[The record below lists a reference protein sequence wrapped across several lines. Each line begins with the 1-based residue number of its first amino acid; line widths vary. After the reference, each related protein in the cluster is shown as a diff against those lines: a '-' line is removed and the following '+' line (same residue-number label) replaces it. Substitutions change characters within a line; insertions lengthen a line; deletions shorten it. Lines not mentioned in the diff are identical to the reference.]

1 MKDLY
6 EVLKLRKDATS
17 DEIKKS
23 YRKLAFQC
31 HPDKNKSPEARSQFR
46 EISEA
51 YEILSHSSKKETYDR
66 FGYEAVSNQE
76 APINPLDL
84 FQSLFNVDFSRHMNQ
99 NVFFFSDLSS
109 GGLSEIPFH
118 TRVHTLE
125 LTIDEL
131 YSGTQKEFEIP
142 HKNESGI
149 YERTKYVLNI
159 KAGTKD
165 KEYLSV
171 KGGGDYNLQTRSHDD
186 LRIQIQE
193 GVHPLYRRQD
203 NDLYREHTISLC
215 DALCGPDIVVDH
227 FGETLRIEIQSLVK
241 PNSLYQ
247 VVGQGMPLKKGTHAE
262 LAPDS
267 ESVPEF
273 GNLILDL
280 KIEFPTYLTD
290 TQKGYLQQI
299 LGASP
304 QEETEDTDDPEETP
318 HSGTLVEAHYFKD
331 KDEVMKE
338 YLQEDE
344 EAGCALQ

>member
-6 EVLKLRKDATS
+6 EVLNLRKDATS
-17 DEIKKS
+17 DDIKKS

-31 HPDKNKSPEARSQFR
+31 HPDKNKSPEARTHFR

-51 YEILSHSSKKETYDR
+51 YEILSHGSKKETYDR
-66 FGYEAVSNQE
+66 FGYEAASNQE

-84 FQSLFNVDFSRHMNQ
+84 FQSLFNVDFSGHLNQ

-109 GGLSEIPFH
+109 GGLGDIPYH
-118 TRVHTLE
+118 TMVHTLE

-142 HKNESGI
+142 HTNEDGI
-149 YERTKYVLNI
+149 IQRTKYVLNI
-159 KAGTKD
+159 KAGTQD

-171 KGGGDYNLQTRSHDD
+171 KGGGNYNPQTRSHED
-186 LRIQIQE
+186 LRILIQE
-193 GVHPLYRRQD
+193 TIHPLYRRQGH
-203 NDLYREHTISLC
+203 DLYREHTISLC
-215 DALCGPDIVVDH
+215 DALCGPELVIDH
-227 FGETLRIEIQSLVK
+227 FGETLRIEIQSLVR

-247 VVGQGMPLKKGTHAE
+247 VVGQGMPLKKGAHAE
-262 LAPDS
+262 LTPDS
-267 ESVPEF
+267 ESVPDF
-273 GNLILDL
+273 GNLIVDL

-299 LGASP
+299 LGSSP
-304 QEETEDTDDPEETP
+304 PEETEETETP

-344 EAGCALQ
+344 ETGCSLQ

>member
-1 MKDLY
+1 MY
-6 EVLKLRKDATS
+6 EVLNIHKDATS
-17 DEIKKS
+17 DDIKKS

-51 YEILSHSSKKETYDR
+51 YEILSHGAKKETYDR

-84 FQSLFNVDFSRHMNQ
+84 FQSLFNVDFSGHMNQ

-109 GGLSEIPFH
+109 GGLSEVPFH
-118 TRVHTLE
+118 TMVHTLE

-142 HKNESGI
+142 HKNEAGI
-149 YERTKYVLNI
+149 YQRTKYVLNI
-159 KAGTKD
+159 KAGTHD

-171 KGGGDYNLQTRSHDD
+171 KGGGDYNSHTHTHDD

-193 GVHPLYRRQD
+193 TDHPLYRRQD

-215 DALCGPDIVVDH
+215 DALCGTDIVVDH
-227 FGETLRIEIQSLVK
+227 FGETLRIGIQTLVK

-247 VVGQGMPLKKGTHAE
+247 VVGQGMPLKKGSQSE

-267 ESVPEF
+267 DSVPEF
-273 GNLILDL
+273 GNLVLDL

-290 TQKGYLQQI
+290 TQKGYLQHI
-299 LGASP
+299 LRSSHHDGS
-304 QEETEDTDDPEETP
+304 EDTS
-318 HSGTLVEAHYFKD
+318 HRGTLVEAHYFKD
-331 KDEVMKE
+331 KDEIMKE
-338 YLQEDE
+338 YLQEDDE
-344 EAGCALQ
+344 TGCSLQ